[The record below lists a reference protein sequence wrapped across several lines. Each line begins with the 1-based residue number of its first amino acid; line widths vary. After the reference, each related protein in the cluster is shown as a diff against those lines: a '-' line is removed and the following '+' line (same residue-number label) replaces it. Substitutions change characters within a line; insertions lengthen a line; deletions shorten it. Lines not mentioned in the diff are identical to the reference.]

1 MTSAPDI
8 SFVITVY
15 NKADVLPAVIR
26 ALAAQQPMP
35 QAEYIFVDDA
45 STDGSLT
52 LLRELSSQLPSVSIV
67 ANDRNAGPS
76 IRLNQG
82 AAAARGRYLC
92 LVDADELIAPNAVA
106 VMQHLMQT
114 AGAQMVHGKIAATD
128 RPAASFVPPPLATD
142 PAHIILT
149 APLAGILAGRGF
161 VRMSWLV
168 ETALFRAA
176 GGCDPRLFIQDESL
190 PLRLAAQARRMV
202 DLRATTG
209 YAPAAAMRLSV
220 NRAQQHHDRFF
231 AAYNLL
237 HDRPDLPAGIRAA
250 LRQRCLSAAWK
261 AARSGLL
268 RHGRLAVLPHYLA
281 ARAGWP
287 VADPFLGRI
296 AMALAGL
303 DGIRRGAMIQ
313 EGGMP

>member
-1 MTSAPDI
+1 MSERYIDHAPEIVRAVVVDPDI
-8 SFVITVY
+8 V
-15 NKADVLPAVIR
+15 
-26 ALAAQQPMP
+26 
-35 QAEYIFVDDA
+35 
-45 STDGSLT
+45 
-52 LLRELSSQLPSVSIV
+52 
-67 ANDRNAGPS
+67 
-76 IRLNQG
+76 
-82 AAAARGRYLC
+82 
-92 LVDADELIAPNAVA
+92 
-106 VMQHLMQT
+106 
-114 AGAQMVHGKIAATD
+114 VHG
-128 RPAASFVPPPLATD
+128 
-142 PAHIILT
+142 H
-149 APLAGILAGRGF
+149 
-161 VRMSWLV
+161 M
-168 ETALFRAA
+168 
-176 GGCDPRLFIQDESL
+176 
-190 PLRLAAQARRMV
+190 
-202 DLRATTG
+202 
-209 YAPAAAMRLSV
+209 PAAAMRLSV

-287 VADPFLGRI
+287 VTDPFLGRI